1 MAQIIV
7 LSDIHGNLRALEA
20 VWHDIERR
28 PGARVF
34 CLGDLAAF
42 GPEPEACIRFVRDV
56 VRPEAVI
63 RGNTDRYLVEQ
74 PWSSVEHPTELQ
86 QSLAW
91 TRGRLS
97 ADSVGWLGTLA
108 AEHHVSVDGY
118 DLHLT
123 HGAPGDDE
131 LELGPATDAATW
143 ERLFANASP
152 GVTFCGHTHVPFRKR
167 IGPRLVI
174 NDGSVGLPFDG
185 DQRAG
190 YSRATI
196 TASGVLDYE
205 FRRVSYPTDIV
216 IAELRTAA
224 PPWVDTLVR
233 RLRFAERV

>member
-1 MAQIIV
+1 VAQIIV

-123 HGAPGDDE
+123 HGAPG
-131 LELGPATDAATW
+131 
-143 ERLFANASP
+143 
-152 GVTFCGHTHVPFRKR
+152 VTFCGHTHVPFRKR